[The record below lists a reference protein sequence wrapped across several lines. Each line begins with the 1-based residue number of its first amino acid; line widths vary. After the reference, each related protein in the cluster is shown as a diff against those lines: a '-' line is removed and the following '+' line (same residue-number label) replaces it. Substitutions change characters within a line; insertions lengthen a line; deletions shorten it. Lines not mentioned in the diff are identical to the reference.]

1 MAIKRKKRRSFFTSL
16 IIVIL
21 CIATVF
27 VGGYF
32 LLDKVV
38 VPKYFS
44 EYGINNMSDMVGM
57 MRTLYS
63 SPNESKLV
71 TNGFTEIDKTSAED
85 KLKHVFPTLENSED
99 IDYNAIAEGILKD
112 GVNSP
117 LTLEFS
123 DKELASVV
131 DEMLSLGL
139 LEKKLPDL
147 MYINTL
153 KINILE
159 LIISPEEL
167 AEGINPDSANIHAI
181 FKIDTVNVREQM
193 ATEMEISSFLVDMII
208 PDILYITIDYNLE
221 LADDGWQYIDGNIS
235 VNGRTAKQSEILL
248 NLLIDFIFPKEDNM
262 DLNKLTNEFGNILQ
276 SGLEILGQAEYKEN
290 GIIISIG

>member
-1 MAIKRKKRRSFFTSL
+1 MTLKKKRKRSLFASL

-21 CIATVF
+21 CIASVF

-38 VPKYFS
+38 VPKYFG
-44 EYGINNMSDMVGM
+44 EYGIHTMGEMMGM
-57 MRTLYS
+57 MKTLYT
-63 SPNESKLV
+63 SPNENKLI
-71 TNGFTEIDKTSAED
+71 TNGFNELDKSSAED

-99 IDYNAIAEGILKD
+99 IDYNSIAEGVLKD
-112 GVNSP
+112 GVHGP

-123 DKELASVV
+123 DKELASVI
-131 DEMLSLGL
+131 DEMLGLGL

-159 LIISPEEL
+159 LTITPEEL

-181 FKIDTVNVREQM
+181 FKIDTTDVREQM

-208 PDILYITIDYNLE
+208 PDVIYITLNYSLE
-221 LADDGWQYIDGNIS
+221 LADDGWTYVDGDIS
-235 VNGRTAKQSEILL
+235 VNGRTAQQSEILL
-248 NLLIDFIFPKEDNM
+248 NLLIDFIFPKEDKM

-290 GIIISIG
+290 GIVITIE